1 LKLKDKKVIIFDLDG
16 TLIDS
21 APDLALAVN
30 HMLTSVDYA
39 NFDEATIDGWVG
51 NGASILVQRALSGS
65 RTIDENLDSDFVAKA
80 LDIFLKFYALNL
92 CVRTRL
98 YPNVRSTLELL
109 KSKGYRL
116 AIVTNKPFDFIEPI
130 LKILELIE
138 LFEYFIGGDSLV
150 EKKPSPLPLLHV
162 CERLNVSVE
171 ECVMVGDSNNDILA
185 GNACGMETIGVTYGY
200 NYSENIEVHNPSFV
214 FDDFGEILTL
224 L

>member
-1 LKLKDKKVIIFDLDG
+1 MKLKDKKVIIFDLDG